1 VRRDQLT
8 VRPDVTSADPPVE
21 RKSHSSYGGWHRDM
35 AGPPTRSAMGK
46 PRARSGFR
54 HTVAT
59 VFQPCLAPGGGT
71 RGLDCGSPAQDDV
84 RPGLAPRFFA
94 TRRADRAGFR
104 EGVSSWIELE
114 SFGSEAS
121 SPAPF

>member
-46 PRARSGFR
+46 PKARSGFR

-59 VFQPCLAPGGGT
+59 VFQPCLAPGVALGDTAADHPPRMMFG
-71 RGLDCGSPAQDDV
+71 RALRHDYLRHAV
-84 RPGLAPRFFA
+84 RIAR
-94 TRRADRAGFR
+94 GFR
-104 EGVSSWIELE
+104 EGGFFVNR
-114 SFGSEAS
+114 A
-121 SPAPF
+121 